1 MTKPAILVLFIFT
14 SLSQAADNLL
24 VTDAWIKNLS
34 SVVPVRAGYMSL
46 SNKGNR
52 DLIIISVE
60 SENFSSIETHTSV
73 EKNGMINMRQIDTL
87 SIRAGET
94 LHLKPG
100 GVHLMMMKPL
110 TDLSPGDQVAV
121 TLIFN
126 DESKQ
131 TVLMEIRK

>member
-73 EKNGMINMRQIDTL
+73 EKNGMINMQQIDTL
-87 SIRAGET
+87 SIRADET